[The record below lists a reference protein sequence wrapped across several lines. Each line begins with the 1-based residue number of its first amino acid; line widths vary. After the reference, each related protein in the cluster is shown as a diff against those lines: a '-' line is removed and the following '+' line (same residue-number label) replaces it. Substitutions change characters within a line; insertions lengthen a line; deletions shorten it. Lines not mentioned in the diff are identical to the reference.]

1 MRCGPPRLGYAFQ
14 SRFVVVLCE
23 TMWSSRRHVRNA
35 SAVRTAWNLKNSRH
49 PVECPPDLA

>member
-23 TMWSSRRHVRNA
+23 TCGPPVATLGNA
-35 SAVRTAWNLKNSRH
+35 RAVRTAWNLKNNRR